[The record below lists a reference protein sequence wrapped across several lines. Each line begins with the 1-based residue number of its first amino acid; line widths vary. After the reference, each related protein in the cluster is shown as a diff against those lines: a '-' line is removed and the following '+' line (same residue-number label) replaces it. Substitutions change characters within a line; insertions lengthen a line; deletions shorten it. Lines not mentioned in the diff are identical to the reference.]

1 VLLTGA
7 SGHVGGRLLKHLV
20 ETGGNHVR
28 AVLRTERPMPE
39 WSSAAE
45 IIRGDITEPTVREN
59 VLRDMH
65 TVVHLA
71 TRGFSARVSPTVTEM
86 NNEHSVTL
94 GLLRDAL
101 RSGARRFV
109 YLSSIHAY
117 GSALVGDVDDLT
129 PAIPTTEYGRSRL
142 RIEHDLAQLAN
153 GSACQAITVRLTNS
167 FGTPV
172 HPRAETWNL
181 LVHDLCRQAAAS
193 ETITLRSDARTCR
206 DVMALRDAV
215 AVLKKVVESPDM
227 TSGTYLLAS
236 GTTLSLAD
244 IASLVARLAADELG
258 KTCSVQF
265 GEPGNDTPPT
275 FTLHSRR
282 LCELG
287 IDIPQHRDEE
297 IRDLLRYARD
307 TVSGGS
313 Q

>member
-28 AVLRTERPMPE
+28 AVLRTEHRMPE
-39 WSSAAE
+39 WSSTTE
-45 IIRGDITEPTVREN
+45 IIGGDIAEPAMRET
-59 VLRDMH
+59 VLRDVH

-71 TRGFSARVSPTVTEM
+71 TRGFSARVSPTVAEM

-94 GLLRDAL
+94 GLLCDAL

-142 RIEHDLAQLAN
+142 RIEHDLAELAN

-181 LVHDLCRQAAAS
+181 LVHDLCRQAAES
-193 ETITLRSDARTCR
+193 DTIMLRSDARTCR

-215 AVLKKVVESPDM
+215 TVLKQVVESPDM

-244 IASLVARLAADELG
+244 IASLVAQLAADELG

-297 IRDLLRYARD
+297 ICDLLRYARD

>member
-7 SGHVGGRLLKHLV
+7 SGHVGGRLFKHLV
-20 ETGGNHVR
+20 EMGGNHVR
-28 AVLRTERPMPE
+28 AVLRTERRMPE

-45 IIRGDITEPTVREN
+45 ILRGDITEPTMRES
-59 VLRDMH
+59 VLREIH

-101 RSGARRFV
+101 RSGAQRFI

-129 PAIPTTEYGRSRL
+129 PAISTTEYGRSRL
-142 RIEHDLAQLAN
+142 RIEHDLAELAAK
-153 GSACQAITVRLTNS
+153 SQCETIIVRLTNS

-172 HPRAETWNL
+172 FPRAETWNL
-181 LVHDLCRQAAAS
+181 LVHDLCRQAAES
-193 ETITLRSDARTCR
+193 DTIMLRSDARTCR
-206 DVMALRDAV
+206 DLMALRDVV
-215 AVLKKVVESPDM
+215 AVLKQVVESPDM

-244 IASLVARLAADELG
+244 IASLIARLAADEFG

-265 GEPGNDTPPT
+265 GEPGNDAPPT

-282 LCELG
+282 LRKLG
-287 IDIPQHRDEE
+287 IDIPQRRDEE

-307 TVSGGS
+307 TVSGRL

>member
-1 VLLTGA
+1 
-7 SGHVGGRLLKHLV
+7 
-20 ETGGNHVR
+20 
-28 AVLRTERPMPE
+28 
-39 WSSAAE
+39 
-45 IIRGDITEPTVREN
+45 
-59 VLRDMH
+59 
-65 TVVHLA
+65 LA

-167 FGTPV
+167 FGRPV

-215 AVLKKVVESPDM
+215 AVLKQVVESPDM

-265 GEPGNDTPPT
+265 GEPSKDTPPA